1 MISPA
6 PSPSYDS
13 RRLTLE
19 RVDGSLL
26 SGEVRG
32 MGKTSDAVAEG
43 VSIASAAARLTV
55 RNHIL
60 VETIAHDESF
70 DVDVFSPYAQETLL
84 ALAEEQEAAAELAR
98 RQRKSA
104 WGKFSDSDGTH
115 DYRDADTRNLR
126 KRERQY
132 RGVAQELRNR
142 AADPAAVRELV
153 EQARD
158 AAWGDVEAN
167 LQRRLR
173 VEGMRAD
180 VDPDYDTMR
189 GARMQALRLVDL
201 PRLAAHRRT
210 VAAAVAAA
218 GGTTGATAI
227 DDGAEPDL
235 EPE

>member
-1 MISPA
+1 
-6 PSPSYDS
+6 
-13 RRLTLE
+13 
-19 RVDGSLL
+19 
-26 SGEVRG
+26 

-60 VETIAHDESF
+60 VSTIAHDESF
-70 DVDVFSPYAQETLL
+70 DLGVLGSYAQEALI
-84 ALAEEQEAAAELAR
+84 ALAEEQEEAAALAR
-98 RQRKSA
+98 TQRKHA

-115 DYRDADTRNLR
+115 DYRDRDMRNLR
-126 KRERQY
+126 KREKQY
-132 RGVAQELRNR
+132 RGVAKELRNR
-142 AADPAAVRELV
+142 AADPEAVQELV

-180 VDPDYDTMR
+180 VDPDYEMMR

-201 PRLAAHRRT
+201 PRLSAHRRKLAEGEALQ
-210 VAAAVAAA
+210 AAEIA
-218 GGTTGATAI
+218 
-227 DDGAEPDL
+227 AEPAA
-235 EPE
+235 E

>member
-1 MISPA
+1 
-6 PSPSYDS
+6 
-13 RRLTLE
+13 
-19 RVDGSLL
+19 
-26 SGEVRG
+26 

-60 VETIAHDESF
+60 VSTIAHDESF
-70 DVDVFSPYAQETLL
+70 DLDVLGSYAQEALI
-84 ALAEEQEAAAELAR
+84 ALAEEQEEAAALAR
-98 RQRKSA
+98 TQRKHA

-115 DYRDADTRNLR
+115 DYRDRDMRNLR
-126 KRERQY
+126 KREKQY
-132 RGVAQELRNR
+132 RGVAKELRNR
-142 AADPAAVRELV
+142 AADPDAVRELV

-180 VDPDYDTMR
+180 VDPDYEMMR

-201 PRLAAHRRT
+201 PRLSAHRRKLSEGEALQAAE
-210 VAAAVAAA
+210 VAVEPAA
-218 GGTTGATAI
+218 
-227 DDGAEPDL
+227 E
-235 EPE
+235 